1 MQLYRKY
8 ALYAVIVITVVAAFA
23 FVLSAL
29 FDFTSSTGTSLI
41 ALWVPAMLAGY
52 YYYKSQEQAAE
63 IVETIKYSAVFT
75 AIQLAIGGSYAVVIL
90 LFFPELISFLSQINP
105 GILLVVLAV
114 VCLISMLVS
123 YLSFS
128 FGVYTAR
135 KAAEKQ
141 AIKNG

>member
-8 ALYAVIVITVVAAFA
+8 ALYALIVITVVAAFA
-23 FVLSAL
+23 FILSA
-29 FDFTSSTGTSLI
+29 FNSSTGTSLI
-41 ALWVPAMLAGY
+41 GLWVPAMLAGY
-52 YYYKSQEQAAE
+52 YYYRSQEQAAE

-75 AIQLAIGGSYAVVIL
+75 AIQLAINGSYAVVIL

-105 GILLVVLAV
+105 AILLVVLAI

>member
-8 ALYAVIVITVVAAFA
+8 ALYALIVITIVAAFA

-29 FDFTSSTGTSLI
+29 FNLNSSTGTSLI
-41 ALWVPAMLAGY
+41 GLWVPAMLAGY
-52 YYYKSQEQAAE
+52 YFYKSAE
-63 IVETIKYSAVFT
+63 RTAQIGETIKYSAVFT
-75 AIQLAIGGSYAVVIL
+75 AIQLAINGSYAVVIL
-90 LFFPELISFLSQINP
+90 LFFPELISFLSLINP
-105 GILLVVLAV
+105 GILAAVLAI

-135 KAAEKQ
+135 KATEKQ
-141 AIKNG
+141 AQKNG

>member
-8 ALYAVIVITVVAAFA
+8 ALYALIVITIVAAFA

-29 FDFTSSTGTSLI
+29 FDLNSSTGTSLI
-41 ALWVPAMLAGY
+41 GLWVPAMLAGY
-52 YYYKSQEQAAE
+52 YFYKSEERAAKISE
-63 IVETIKYSAVFT
+63 VIKFSAVFT
-75 AIQLAIGGSYAVVIL
+75 AIQLAINGSFAVVIL

-105 GILLVVLAV
+105 AILSVFLAI

-141 AIKNG
+141 AAKNG

>member
-8 ALYAVIVITVVAAFA
+8 ALYALIVITVVAAFA
-23 FVLSAL
+23 FILSAL
-29 FDFTSSTGTSLI
+29 FDINSSTGTSLI
-41 ALWVPAMLAGY
+41 GLWVPAMLAGY
-52 YYYKSQEQAAE
+52 YYYKSKEQAAK
-63 IVETIKYSAVFT
+63 IGETIKYSAVFT
-75 AIQLAIGGSYAVVIL
+75 VIQLAINGSYAVVIL

-105 GILLVVLAV
+105 AILLLVLAI

-135 KAAEKQ
+135 KAAEKH

>member
-8 ALYAVIVITVVAAFA
+8 TLYALIVITIVAAFA

-29 FDFTSSTGTSLI
+29 FDWNSSTGTSLI
-41 ALWVPAMLAGY
+41 GLWVPAMLAGY
-52 YYYKSQEQAAE
+52 YFYKSKERTAQ

-75 AIQLAIGGSYAVVIL
+75 AIQLAINGSYAVVIL
-90 LFFPELISFLSQINP
+90 LFFPELISFLSQINL
-105 GILLVVLAV
+105 GILAAVLAI

-135 KAAEKQ
+135 KAAEKRAQ
-141 AIKNG
+141 KNG

>member
-8 ALYAVIVITVVAAFA
+8 ALYALIVITIVIAFA
-23 FVLSAL
+23 FILSAL
-29 FDFTSSTGTSLI
+29 FDLNSSTGTSLI
-41 ALWVPAMLAGY
+41 GLWVPAMLAGY
-52 YYYKSQEQAAE
+52 YYYRSQEQVAE

-75 AIQLAIGGSYAVVIL
+75 AIQLVINGSYVVVIL

-105 GILLVVLAV
+105 AILLVVLAI

-141 AIKNG
+141 GIKNG

>member
-8 ALYAVIVITVVAAFA
+8 ALYALIVITVVAAFA

-29 FDFTSSTGTSLI
+29 FDFNSSTGTSLI
-41 ALWVPAMLAGY
+41 GLWVPAMLAGY
-52 YYYKSQEQAAE
+52 YYYKSQEQVAT
-63 IVETIKYSAVFT
+63 IGETIKYSAVFT
-75 AIQLAIGGSYAVVIL
+75 AIQLVINGSYAVVIL
-90 LFFPELISFLSQINP
+90 LFFPELVSFLSQINLP
-105 GILLVVLAV
+105 VLLLVLAI
-114 VCLISMLVS
+114 VCLISILVS

>member
-8 ALYAVIVITVVAAFA
+8 ALYALIVITVVAAFA

-29 FDFTSSTGTSLI
+29 FDFNSSTGTSLI
-41 ALWVPAMLAGY
+41 GLWVPAMLAGY
-52 YYYKSQEQAAE
+52 YYKSQEQVAA
-63 IVETIKYSAVFT
+63 IGETIKYSAVFT
-75 AIQLAIGGSYAVVIL
+75 AIQLVINGSYAVVIL
-90 LFFPELISFLSQINP
+90 LIFPDLISFLSQINP
-105 GILLVVLAV
+105 AVLLLVLAI

-135 KAAEKQ
+135 KALEKQ